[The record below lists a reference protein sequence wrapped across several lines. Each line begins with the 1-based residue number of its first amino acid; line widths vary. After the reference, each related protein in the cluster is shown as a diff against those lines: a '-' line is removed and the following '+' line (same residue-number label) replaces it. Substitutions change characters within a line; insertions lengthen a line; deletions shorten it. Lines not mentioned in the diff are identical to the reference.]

1 MNPHDICQKA
11 SIKWL
16 KKICN
21 HSEIPNNSQAA
32 ALHQQF
38 PWTICGPLACK
49 KAR

>member
-21 HSEIPNNSQAA
+21 HPEIPNSSKAT
-32 ALHQQF
+32 ALF
-38 PWTICGPLACK
+38 RKILVTKIGTLA
-49 KAR
+49 